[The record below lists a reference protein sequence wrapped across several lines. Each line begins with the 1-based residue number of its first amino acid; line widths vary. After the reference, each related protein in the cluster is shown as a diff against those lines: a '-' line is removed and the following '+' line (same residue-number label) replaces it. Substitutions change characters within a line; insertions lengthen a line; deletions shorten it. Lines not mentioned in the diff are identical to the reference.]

1 MADTSLPTSEVSATE
16 RILRE
21 IQRTLT
27 DIRDDRAV
35 LITILDRL
43 DASIEGLNAELHA
56 LRSSQFDRF
65 RIEVREDLRQVRDNL
80 AKIIERLA

>member
-1 MADTSLPTSEVSATE
+1 MGGTSLPADEGSATE

-21 IQRTLT
+21 IQRALI

-43 DASIEGLNAELHA
+43 EASIEGLNAELHA

-65 RIEVREDLRQVRDNL
+65 RIEVREDLRQVRDDL